1 MKNSIFREKSL
12 DRISAPEHIDDYMRV
27 TSPSMWLILGA
38 IILLLVAAVIWSIT
52 GRIETTVTAEG
63 QVQDQSATVELS
75 AAEAEGLTVGSEARI
90 GDMIGAVTEV
100 IPETDNVL
108 VVAAIPEAPD
118 GSAEITLVTECIA
131 PITFLTE

>member
-1 MKNSIFREKSL
+1 
-12 DRISAPEHIDDYMRV
+12 
-27 TSPSMWLILGA
+27 
-38 IILLLVAAVIWSIT
+38 
-52 GRIETTVTAEG
+52 
-63 QVQDQSATVELS
+63 
-75 AAEAEGLTVGSEARI
+75 VGSEARI
-90 GDMIGAVTEV
+90 GEMIGAVTEV